1 MDDDWGYP
9 HDFGNLHVAQK
20 FGKFAGASKSP
31 AGCTFPTKFGL
42 LCVSE
47 NGVGYPILR
56 QRHPIQFPRNPII
69 CH

>member
-1 MDDDWGYP
+1 
-9 HDFGNLHVAQK
+9 
-20 FGKFAGASKSP
+20 
-31 AGCTFPTKFGL
+31 
-42 LCVSE
+42 VSE